1 MISNNRGFGLV
12 ELMVGLVIGLVTM
25 IVIMQVSAV
34 FEGQK
39 RTTTSGDDAQT
50 AGALALYVMEREIRA
65 AGNGMT
71 EGVPQKLPPLA
82 GCMTHVYDGGGAYL
96 MPNATAPFVST
107 TVAAGANQIIR
118 MAPVLVSDGGTGSDS
133 VSIIYGTSSIVAPLA
148 LSGPYTP
155 GATSLGLISTAGIA
169 KNDMIALV
177 DLDLTAPVPNIN
189 YRTPKV
195 CSLLQVTDTPTATV
209 VPVAASRYNVA
220 GSPSGLTT
228 FSDDKAQAYNL
239 GQLNI
244 VTYRIANNN
253 LVADIAK
260 FGVTPDGTATPPAVV
275 NRTDFFPTAANIVN
289 MQVQYGVDTGNPMG
303 TIQTNCK
310 VGEVSSGTPSSLSSS
325 DSDSVVDAWVNA
337 TGTWENNG
345 TTSPSL
351 FDLRRIRAVRIGL
364 VARSPVK
371 ASGKADDP
379 CNASAVKIH
388 WDSGPDM
395 TPDLSVTD
403 ANWSCYRYKVFQTTI
418 PVRNALWSSTMNPAS
433 SASCGLRDP
442 G

>member
-1 MISNNRGFGLV
+1 MISSNRGFGLV
-12 ELMVGLVIGLVTM
+12 EIMVGLVVGLVTM
-25 IVIMQVSAV
+25 IVIMQVLAV
-34 FEGQK
+34 FESQK
-39 RTTTSGDDAQT
+39 RATTSGDDAQT

-71 EGVPQKLPPLA
+71 EGVPQQLPPLA
-82 GCMTHVYDGGGAYL
+82 GCMTHVYDRDGAYL
-96 MPNATAPFVST
+96 APNATAPFVSI
-107 TVAAGANQIIR
+107 AAGAGTSSLVR
-118 MAPVLVSDGGTGSDS
+118 MAPVLVSDGGAGSDS

-148 LSGPYTP
+148 LSADYTP
-155 GATSLGLISTAGIA
+155 GAVSLGLISTAGIA

-177 DLDLTAPVPNIN
+177 DKNSAAPAPSKN
-189 YRTPKV
+189 YLTPKV
-195 CSLLQVTDTPTATV
+195 CSLLQATDAPAAGAVAVAT
-209 VPVAASRYNVA
+209 SRYNLN
-220 GSPSGLTT
+220 GSPLGLTT
-228 FSDDKAQAYNL
+228 FSGNTTQVYNL

-244 VTYRIANNN
+244 VTYRISGKN

-260 FGVTPDGTATPPAVV
+260 FGVVPDGTVNPLGVA
-275 NRTDFFPTAANIVN
+275 NRTDFSPLAANIVS
-289 MQVQYGVDTGNPMG
+289 MKIQYGIDTGNPMG

-310 VGEVSSGTPSSLSSS
+310 MNTPGASLSAS
-325 DSDSVVDAWVNA
+325 DSDAVVDAWVNA
-337 TGTWENNG
+337 TGTWANIG
-345 TTSPSL
+345 TTTPTL

-371 ASGKADDP
+371 ASGKADDL
-379 CNASAVKIH
+379 CDASAVKIH

-395 TPDLSVTD
+395 TPDLSATD
-403 ANWSCYRYKVFQTTI
+403 TDWKCYRYKVFQTTI